1 MSTMARMRWQKVNG
15 ERIDNLAD
23 YIRENIASHSDLT
36 QDFEV
41 IVGCD
46 SKSLGH
52 NYARYVTVVCIYR
65 VGHGA
70 HVIFARENK
79 VHVYSKGGAS
89 PKEREQNMMKN
100 RLWGEVYRAVDVTA
114 YLDEHEIFYLENVSK
129 FDIHLDLNKKEMFRS
144 NMILEDAVGFVRA
157 QGYECEVKPNSP
169 AASFAAD
176 RVCRGKEQAGA
187 VMIEEIL
194 EIVG

>member
-1 MSTMARMRWQKVNG
+1 MSTLNKMRWQKVGG
-15 ERIDNLAD
+15 ERIDNVAR
-23 YIRENIASHSDLT
+23 YIREYIDKHADLT
-36 QDFEV
+36 TEFQL

-52 NYARYVTVVCIYR
+52 NYARYVTVICIYR
-65 VGHGA
+65 VGRGA
-70 HVIFARENK
+70 HLIFARENK
-79 VHVYSKGGAS
+79 VHVYSKGGMT
-89 PKEREQNMMKN
+89 PKAREQNMMKN

-114 YLDEHEIFYLENVSK
+114 YLDEEEIFYLDNITK

-144 NMILEDAVGFVRA
+144 NMILDDAIGFVRA

-176 RVCRGKEQAGA
+176 RVCRGKETAGS
-187 VMIEEIL
+187 VTVEEVL
-194 EIVG
+194 TT

>member
-1 MSTMARMRWQKVNG
+1 
-15 ERIDNLAD
+15 
-23 YIRENIASHSDLT
+23 
-36 QDFEV
+36 
-41 IVGCD
+41 
-46 SKSLGH
+46 
-52 NYARYVTVVCIYR
+52 
-65 VGHGA
+65 
-70 HVIFARENK
+70 
-79 VHVYSKGGAS
+79 
-89 PKEREQNMMKN
+89 MMKN